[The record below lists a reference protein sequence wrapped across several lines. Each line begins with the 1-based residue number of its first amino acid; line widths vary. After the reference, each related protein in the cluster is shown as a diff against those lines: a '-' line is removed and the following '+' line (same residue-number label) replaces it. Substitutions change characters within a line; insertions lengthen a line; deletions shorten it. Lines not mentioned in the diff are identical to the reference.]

1 MIYIQEF
8 NWDQADEII
17 SNNILLDDNL
27 VKNNPLLYELITRQK
42 EIFSE
47 RGDIK
52 FRLAEEHA
60 TKMKDISNKKNT
72 NNINIT
78 VNNLLNIKAN
88 SSLNTLFNNQSCI
101 NSPNINSSN
110 INTIQQSC
118 IQKSNIQQDYIQKF
132 QLNLYKQ
139 KKEII
144 KIPAY
149 KCYINNKLQYF
160 KLNKSDD
167 IIKLLDSNH
176 ISYILHNN
184 NLFIDYTHS
193 HYSFIQ
199 VNKNI
204 IYFLD
209 NQLYILTNLIYKK
222 TNNAVLVQLKNQ
234 AYYEKFNIYKWNDFS
249 ETINKFT
256 QLLTKFNFNI
266 NIALDNAIINHYT
279 HD

>member
-8 NWDQADEII
+8 NWDQADDII
-17 SNNILLDDNL
+17 SNNILLDKNL
-27 VKNNPLLYELITRQK
+27 LKNNPILYELVTRQK
-42 EIFSE
+42 EIFSDRE
-47 RGDIK
+47 DIK

-60 TKMKDISNKKNT
+60 TKINNSINKKTVFNKINNILDVCSKINIQSTINTLSDINALSNANKQINT
-72 NNINIT
+72 NI
-78 VNNLLNIKAN
+78 
-88 SSLNTLFNNQSCI
+88 
-101 NSPNINSSN
+101 
-110 INTIQQSC
+110 
-118 IQKSNIQQDYIQKF
+118 DIQKF

-139 KKEII
+139 KKESI

-176 ISYILHNN
+176 ISYTLHNN
-184 NLFIDYTHS
+184 NLFIDYTHN

-199 VNKNI
+199 IDNTI

-209 NQLYILTNLIYKK
+209 NQLYILTNIIYKK

-234 AYYEKFNIYKWNDFS
+234 A
-249 ETINKFT
+249 
-256 QLLTKFNFNI
+256 
-266 NIALDNAIINHYT
+266 
-279 HD
+279 

>member
-8 NWDQADEII
+8 NWNQTNDVI
-17 SNNILLDDNL
+17 SNNILLDKNL
-27 VKNNPLLYELITRQK
+27 LNNNPILYELVTRQK

-60 TKMKDISNKKNT
+60 TKINNSINKKTLFNKT
-72 NNINIT
+72 NNILDVCSN
-78 VNNLLNIKAN
+78 V
-88 SSLNTLFNNQSCI
+88 NTLSNINILPDINNQVNVNNQSSI
-101 NSPNINSSN
+101 SSN
-110 INTIQQSC
+110 IDIQQ
-118 IQKSNIQQDYIQKF
+118 F

-149 KCYINNKLQYF
+149 KCYINNQLSYF

-176 ISYILHNN
+176 ILYTLHNN
-184 NLFIDYTHS
+184 NLFIDYTHN

-199 VNKNI
+199 VDNTMV
-204 IYFLD
+204 YFLD

-234 AYYEKFNIYKWNDFS
+234 AYHEKFNIYKWNDFS
-249 ETINKFT
+249 EVINKFT

-266 NIALDNAIINHYT
+266 NIALDNAIINHY
-279 HD
+279 HHN